1 MSPVEGIG
9 RYGRRGIRAGIRSVR
24 GLLPPRHLRLRLLAH
39 SRRIVLAILPLGVL
53 LGLVMT
59 GLLLGLENRLVPFLD
74 GRFERLGLAWI
85 LPGLALVAA
94 TSWLAWTKTGQV
106 SLFEDLDL
114 AKKNPYEAFP
124 FWKSMAK
131 VVGCA
136 FTIGLGGSTGLEG
149 PAKWLGAAVG
159 VQFHRF
165 IHWMALRW
173 RPFRRLKVQPLT
185 MVVAGAAAAVAIV
198 FRAPLSGS
206 LFAVEHDGH
215 VAHEELIPSVVAAA
229 SAYMVWVAIAGPA
242 PLIPLTRTYHL
253 EAKELLWALP
263 VGLIC
268 GLGASLF
275 LAIRFGL
282 TRLLSRY
289 PLVWRGALG
298 GLGLALLAMPGHF
311 LFHDLPITQ
320 RGGLE
325 LILHVLG
332 GGETHRAAILF
343 SGLKI
348 LATAM
353 TLAAGGVGGMWIC
366 TVSMGAALGAF
377 LQGWMMP
384 GTPGL
389 IPMMAGVAFAG
400 AVHEVLLVPV
410 VFLAETTGDPALVVP
425 GLLAVTVAL
434 LVKREHL

>member
-1 MSPVEGIG
+1 MSPVARMG
-9 RYGRRGIRAGIRSVR
+9 RYGRRGMRAMRD
-24 GLLPPRHLRLRLLAH
+24 LLPPRHLRLRLLAH
-39 SRRIVLAILPLGVL
+39 SRRLVLAILPLGAL

-59 GLLLGLENRLVPFLD
+59 GLLLGLERHLVPFLD
-74 GRFERLGLAWI
+74 GLFDRFHLLWL
-85 LPGLALVAA
+85 LPGLALA
-94 TSWLAWTKTGQV
+94 TATAWLAWTKTGQV

-114 AKKNPYEAFP
+114 AKKSPYEAFP
-124 FWKSMAK
+124 FWTSMAK

-159 VQFHRF
+159 VQFHRLL
-165 IHWMALRW
+165 HWMAMSW

-185 MVVAGAAAAVAIV
+185 MVVAGASAAVTIV

-242 PLIPLTRTYHL
+242 PLIPLVRTYHL
-253 EAKELLWALP
+253 QARELLWALP

-268 GLGASLF
+268 GVVASLF
-275 LAIRFGL
+275 LAIRFSL
-282 TRLLSRY
+282 TRWLGRY
-289 PLVWRGALG
+289 PLVWRGVIG
-298 GLGLALLAMPGHF
+298 GTGLVLLALPGHVF
-311 LFHDLPITQ
+311 FHDLPITQ
-320 RGGLE
+320 RGGME

-332 GGETHRAAILF
+332 GAETHRAALLF

-366 TVSMGAALGAF
+366 TVAMGASLGAF

-384 GTPGL
+384 QSPGL

>member
-1 MSPVEGIG
+1 
-9 RYGRRGIRAGIRSVR
+9 
-24 GLLPPRHLRLRLLAH
+24 
-39 SRRIVLAILPLGVL
+39 
-53 LGLVMT
+53 
-59 GLLLGLENRLVPFLD
+59 
-74 GRFERLGLAWI
+74 
-85 LPGLALVAA
+85 
-94 TSWLAWTKTGQV
+94 
-106 SLFEDLDL
+106 
-114 AKKNPYEAFP
+114 
-124 FWKSMAK
+124 MAK

-165 IHWMALRW
+165 LHWMALRW
-173 RPFRRLKVQPLT
+173 SLFRRLKVQPLT
-185 MVVAGAAAAVAIV
+185 VVVAGAAAAVAIV

-229 SAYMVWVAIAGPA
+229 AAYMVWVYVVGPE
-242 PLIPLTRTYHL
+242 PLIPLAKGYHL
-253 EAKELLWALP
+253 QARELAWALP
-263 VGLIC
+263 VGLAC

-275 LAIRFGL
+275 LTIRFGL
-282 TRLLSRY
+282 TRFLSRY
-289 PLVWRGALG
+289 PLAWRGLLG
-298 GLGLALLAMPGHF
+298 GLGLTLLALPGHL

-332 GGETHRAAILF
+332 GGETHRAALLF

-366 TVSMGAALGAF
+366 TVAMGASLGAF
-377 LQGWMMP
+377 LQGWIMP
-384 GTPGL
+384 DMQGL

-425 GLLAVTVAL
+425 GLLAATVAM

>member
-1 MSPVEGIG
+1 MSPGERIG
-9 RYGRRGIRAGIRSVR
+9 QASRRSMRAVK
-24 GLLPPRHLRLRLLAH
+24 GLLPPRRLRLRLLAH
-39 SRRIVLAILPLGVL
+39 SRRLVFAIIPLGL
-53 LGLVMT
+53 LMGLVMT
-59 GLLLGLENRLVPFLD
+59 GLLLGLERHLAPFVD
-74 GRFERLGLAWI
+74 GLFNRLGLIWV
-85 LPGLALVAA
+85 LPGLALVVA
-94 TSWLAWTKTGQV
+94 TLWLTWTKTGQV

-114 AKKNPYEAFP
+114 AKKSPYEAFP
-124 FWKSMAK
+124 FWTSMAK
-131 VVGCA
+131 VIGCA

-165 IHWMALRW
+165 LHWLALRW
-173 RPFRRLKVQPLT
+173 SLFRRLKVQPLT
-185 MVVAGAAAAVAIV
+185 VVVAGASAAVAIV

-229 SAYMVWVAIAGPA
+229 AAYMVWVYFVGPE
-242 PLIPLTRTYHL
+242 PLIPLAKGYHL
-253 EAKELLWALP
+253 QARELAWALP
-263 VGLIC
+263 VGLVC

-275 LAIRFGL
+275 LTIRFGL
-282 TRLLSRY
+282 TRFLSRY
-289 PLVWRGALG
+289 PLAWRGLIG
-298 GLGLALLAMPGHF
+298 GIGLALLAMPGHYF
-311 LFHDLPITQ
+311 FHDLQITQ

-332 GGETHRAAILF
+332 GTETHRAALMF

-377 LQGWMMP
+377 LQAWVMP
-384 GTPGL
+384 DTQGL

-425 GLLAVTVAL
+425 GLLAATVAM

>member
-1 MSPVEGIG
+1 MSPAERMG
-9 RYGRRGIRAGIRSVR
+9 RAGRQSLRAVR

-39 SRRIVLAILPLGVL
+39 SRRLVLAIIPLGL
-53 LGLVMT
+53 LMGLVMT
-59 GLLLGLENRLVPFLD
+59 GLLLGLERHLVPWL
-74 GRFERLGLAWI
+74 ERAAGGFAWV

-94 TSWLAWTKTGQV
+94 TRWLTWTGTGQV

-114 AKKNPYEAFP
+114 AKKSPYEAFP
-124 FWKSMAK
+124 FWTSMAK

-165 IHWMALRW
+165 LHWMALRW
-173 RPFRRLKVQPLT
+173 SLFRRLKVQPLT
-185 MVVAGAAAAVAIV
+185 VVVAGAAAAVAIV

-229 SAYMVWVAIAGPA
+229 AAYMVWVYVVGPE
-242 PLIPLTRTYHL
+242 PLIPLAKGYHL
-253 EAKELLWALP
+253 QARELAWALP
-263 VGLIC
+263 VGLAC

-275 LAIRFGL
+275 LTIRFGL
-282 TRLLSRY
+282 TRFLSRY
-289 PLVWRGALG
+289 PLAWRGLLG
-298 GLGLALLAMPGHF
+298 GLGLALLALPGHL
-311 LFHDLPITQ
+311 LFPDLPITQ

-332 GGETHRAAILF
+332 GGETHRAALLF

-366 TVSMGAALGAF
+366 TVAMGASLGAF
-377 LQGWMMP
+377 LQGWIMP
-384 GTPGL
+384 DMQGL

-425 GLLAVTVAL
+425 GLLAATVAM

>member
-1 MSPVEGIG
+1 RM
-9 RYGRRGIRAGIRSVR
+9 
-24 GLLPPRHLRLRLLAH
+24 
-39 SRRIVLAILPLGVL
+39 
-53 LGLVMT
+53 GLV
-59 GLLLGLENRLVPFLD
+59 
-74 GRFERLGLAWI
+74 WI
-85 LPGLALVAA
+85 LPGLALAAA
-94 TSWLAWTKTGQV
+94 TAWLAWTKTGPV

-124 FWKSMAK
+124 FWTSMAK

-159 VQFHRF
+159 VQFHRLL
-165 IHWMALRW
+165 HWMALSW

-185 MVVAGAAAAVAIV
+185 MVVAGASAAVAIV

-215 VAHEELIPSVVAAA
+215 VGHEELIPSVVAAA

-242 PLIPLTRTYHL
+242 PLIPLAKTYHL
-253 EAKELLWALP
+253 QARELMWALP

-268 GLGASLF
+268 GVIASLF

-282 TRLLSRY
+282 TRALGRY
-289 PLVWRGALG
+289 PLVWRGLIG
-298 GLGLALLAMPGHF
+298 GTGLVLLALPGHF

-320 RGGLE
+320 RGGME

-332 GGETHRAAILF
+332 GAETHRAALLF

-366 TVSMGAALGAF
+366 TVAMGASLGAF

-384 GTPGL
+384 QSPGL

-434 LVKREHL
+434 LVKREHR

>member
-1 MSPVEGIG
+1 MTAAERMG
-9 RYGRRGIRAGIRSVR
+9 RYGRKSLGAARS
-24 GLLPPRHLRLRLLAH
+24 LFPPRRLRLRLLAH
-39 SRRIVLAILPLGVL
+39 SRRIVLAILPLGLL
-53 LGLVMT
+53 LGLLMT
-59 GLLLGLENRLVPFLD
+59 GLLVGLEDHLAPFLD
-74 GRFERLGLAWI
+74 GLSARMGILWI
-85 LPGLALVAA
+85 LPGVALAAA
-94 TSWLAWTKTGQV
+94 TIWLAWTKTGPV

-114 AKKNPYEAFP
+114 AHKNPYEAFP
-124 FWKSMAK
+124 FCKSMAK

-149 PAKWLGAAVG
+149 PAKWLGAALG
-159 VQFHRF
+159 VRFHRF
-165 IHWMALRW
+165 IHWLALRW

-206 LFAVEHDGH
+206 LFAVEHDGR

-229 SAYMVWVAIAGPA
+229 GAYMVWVGIEGPA
-242 PLIPLTRTYHL
+242 PLIPLVRTYHL
-253 EAKELLWALP
+253 EARELLWALP

-275 LAIRFGL
+275 LTIRFGL
-282 TRLLSRY
+282 TRFLSRY
-289 PLVWRGALG
+289 PLVWRGLLG
-298 GLGLALLAMPGHF
+298 GTGLALLAMPGHF
-311 LFHDLPITQ
+311 LFHDLPVTQ

-332 GGETHRAAILF
+332 GGETHRAALLF
-343 SGLKI
+343 SALKL
-348 LATAM
+348 LATAL

-366 TVSMGAALGAF
+366 TVAMGASLGAF
-377 LQGWMMP
+377 LQGWMLP
-384 GTPGL
+384 QSPGL

-400 AVHEVLLVPV
+400 AAHEVLLVPV

-434 LVKREHL
+434 LVRREHR

>member
-1 MSPVEGIG
+1 MSPVERME
-9 RYGRRGIRAGIRSVR
+9 RYGRRGMRAVR
-24 GLLPPRHLRLRLLAH
+24 GMLPPRNLRLRLLAH
-39 SRRIVLAILPLGVL
+39 SRRIVFAILPLGVL

-59 GLLLGLENRLVPFLD
+59 GLLLGLEHHLVPFLEGIFD
-74 GRFERLGLAWI
+74 RIHLLWV

-94 TSWLAWTKTGQV
+94 TTWLTVTRTGQV

-114 AKKNPYEAFP
+114 AKKSPFEAFP
-124 FWKSMAK
+124 FWTSMAK
-131 VVGCA
+131 VIGCA

-159 VQFHRF
+159 VQFHRG
-165 IHWMALRW
+165 IHWLALRW
-173 RPFRRLKVQPLT
+173 RFFRRLKVQPLT
-185 MVVAGAAAAVAIV
+185 MVVAGASAAVAIV

-215 VAHEELIPSVVAAA
+215 VSHEELIPSVVAAA
-229 SAYMVWVAIAGPA
+229 SAYMVWVAIVGPA
-242 PLIPLTRTYHL
+242 PLIPLPKTYHL
-253 EAKELLWALP
+253 QAKELLWALP

-282 TRLLSRY
+282 TRFLARY
-289 PLVWRGALG
+289 PLVWRGLLG
-298 GLGLALLAMPGHF
+298 GVGLALLAMPGHF
-311 LFHDLPITQ
+311 LFHDLQVTQ

-325 LILHVLG
+325 LILHVLAG
-332 GGETHRAAILF
+332 TETHRAAILF

-366 TVSMGAALGAF
+366 TVSMGASLGAF

-384 GTPGL
+384 ETPGL

-400 AVHEVLLVPV
+400 AVHEVILVPV

-425 GLLAVTVAL
+425 GLLAATVAV